1 MDLKYRDFRL
11 GKYIICRQILYD
23 ISLSIGFSAIM
34 NTIEILFNGF
44 SKNLSENV
52 MEANCTT
59 TLIRGNNTCV
69 IVDTR
74 TAWDG
79 DELKS
84 GTVY

>member
-1 MDLKYRDFRL
+1 MRYANKYFA
-11 GKYIICRQILYD
+11 GKSRD
-23 ISLSIGFSAIM
+23 ISSSTSTTM
-34 NTIEILFNGF
+34 NTVEILFNGF

-59 TLIRGNNTCV
+59 TLIRGSNTCV

-79 DELKS
+79 DELKTS
-84 GTVY
+84 ELTLSL